1 MMTGLIQK
9 GPVRSGFTGIIAL
22 VVVLM
27 TGACSTY
34 HRRSAEIK
42 QSFTESDYEQA
53 LERVEQIDRG
63 SSELL
68 YFYEKGLILH
78 YGNRHVESNEVFERA
93 ELLLDELYT
102 KSVSREAAALA
113 VSDNIARYR
122 GTAYE
127 AILVNYYKIL
137 NYLYL
142 DDVDGAVVECRRVN
156 RKLEYLR
163 DTEGVFFSND
173 PFVQYVTGMVY
184 QAAGDWANADVS
196 YRVAL
201 AEYKN
206 LAADYGV
213 TVPQHLAC
221 DGAAVSA
228 SLGDAVAADTMKAG
242 CPPPVPEGS
251 GVVNLFLECGYVAH
265 KQERKIALPVFT
277 SDDSGDSEAL
287 AEVLAAREGR
297 DVVSYQ
303 GDRKVDYILKVAVPV
318 LVPTPVPWEYAVVRP
333 VWRPDSLGAPSPL
346 DPVPGD
352 GVRTD
357 AVENIDA
364 FALAAYDEGFGNML
378 ARTVARALVKYAAK
392 KGADSKDETLGWVV
406 NWFNVL
412 TESADTREWT
422 TLPERILM
430 TRLVLSAGSYR
441 LRVRLIDATG
451 GTVSEFD
458 IDGVTVAPGKTLFLN
473 HRVF

>member
-9 GPVRSGFTGIIAL
+9 GPVRLGFTGIIAL

-34 HRRSAEIK
+34 HRRSVEIK
-42 QSFTESDYEQA
+42 QSFTESDYERA
-53 LERVEQIDRG
+53 LERVEKIDRG

-68 YFYEKGLILH
+68 YLYEKGLILH
-78 YGNRHVESNEVFERA
+78 YENSYVESNEVFDRA
-93 ELLLDELYT
+93 ELLLEELYT
-102 KSVSREAAALA
+102 KSVSRELAAL
-113 VSDNIARYR
+113 VVTDNIARYR

-173 PFVQYVTGMVY
+173 PFVQYLTGMVY
-184 QAAGDWANADVS
+184 QAAGDWSNADVS

-201 AEYKN
+201 AEYVK
-206 LAADYGV
+206 LAGEYGV
-213 TVPQHLAC
+213 SVPQQLPC
-221 DGAAVSA
+221 DGATVSA
-228 SLGDAVAADTMKAG
+228 ALGDAVAADTMKAG

-265 KQERKIALPVFT
+265 KQERKIVLPVFT
-277 SDDSGDSEAL
+277 SDDSSDSEAL

-303 GDRKVDYILKVAVPV
+303 GGRKVDYILKIAVPV
-318 LVPTPVPWEYAVVRP
+318 LVPTPVPWDYAVVRP

-352 GVRTD
+352 GVRSD

-364 FALAAYDEGFGNML
+364 YALAAYDEGYGNMV
-378 ARTVARALVKYAAK
+378 ARTVARALAKYAAK
-392 KGADSKDETLGWVV
+392 KGADSKDETLGWFV

-412 TESADTREWT
+412 TETADTREWT

-430 TRLVLSAGSYR
+430 TRLILPAGSYR
-441 LRVRLIDATG
+441 LRVQLIDGAG
-451 GTVSEFD
+451 YVVSDFD
-458 IDGVTVAPGKTLFLN
+458 IDGVTVVPGKTLFLN